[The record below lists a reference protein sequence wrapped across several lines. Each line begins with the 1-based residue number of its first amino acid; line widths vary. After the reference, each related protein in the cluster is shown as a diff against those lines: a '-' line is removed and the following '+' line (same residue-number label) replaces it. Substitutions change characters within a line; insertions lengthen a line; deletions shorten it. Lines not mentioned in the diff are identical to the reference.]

1 MMTKILIVDDDTGI
15 TLAFKKGLEGD
26 GFEVDTFNDPL
37 EALSNFKPS
46 KYDFLLLDVRMPNMN
61 GFELYK
67 EIEKVD
73 GDVKVCFITA
83 FEVYYEAL
91 REVFPSLE
99 VECFIRKPIE
109 IASLIKKIKNELSM
123 SKPHS
128 QNLNK

>member
-1 MMTKILIVDDDTGI
+1 
-15 TLAFKKGLEGD
+15 
-26 GFEVDTFNDPL
+26 
-37 EALSNFKPS
+37 
-46 KYDFLLLDVRMPNMN
+46 MN

-73 GDVKVCFITA
+73 GVVKVCFITA

-109 IASLIKKIKNELSM
+109 IASLIKKIKNELSV
-123 SKPHS
+123 SQPRS
-128 QNLNK
+128 QNLDK